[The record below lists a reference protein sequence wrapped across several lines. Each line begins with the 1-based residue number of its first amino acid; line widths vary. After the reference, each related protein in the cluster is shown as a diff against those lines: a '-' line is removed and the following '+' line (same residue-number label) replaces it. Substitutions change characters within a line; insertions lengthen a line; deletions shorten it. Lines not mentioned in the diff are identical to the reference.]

1 MLEYVLG
8 RTVLAFCDPVG
19 VLMITVKVIEKGSG
33 KGARGQQV
41 VLSYD
46 GEQGTLVEQ
55 FTNRNG
61 VAYFNAQPG
70 SGKVLVNGVE
80 RRNCY
85 IDWCTEIAL
94 WSVR

>member
-1 MLEYVLG
+1 
-8 RTVLAFCDPVG
+8 
-19 VLMITVKVIEKGSG
+19 MITVKVIEKASG
-33 KGARGQQV
+33 KAAKGQKV

-46 GEQGTLVEQ
+46 GEQGTLTEQ

-61 VAYFNAQPG
+61 VASFQARPG

-85 IDWCTEIAL
+85 IDWCTEVAL
-94 WSVR
+94 WSVV